1 MDRAVSEPHFEYC
14 LCQSWHISSKRIILM
29 QSICHLSG
37 HVYSQL
43 ISAFYHLLLV
53 GLGPKDR
60 LAGKVWIVARSEKMI
75 WAHNFFVFG
84 FRFNKQRKDFLWYPK
99 VLYMLKIWTSWNSEK
114 AVKVGLGQEGK
125 KIPWNIAD
133 SLYSGSLNAHK
144 LLR

>member
-1 MDRAVSEPHFEYC
+1 MDHAVSEPHFEYC
-14 LCQSWHISSKRIILM
+14 VCQSWHILSKRIILM
-29 QSICHLSG
+29 QNICHLSG

-99 VLYMLKIWTSWNSEK
+99 VCICLKYELVET
-114 AVKVGLGQEGK
+114 QR
-125 KIPWNIAD
+125 
-133 SLYSGSLNAHK
+133 K
-144 LLR
+144 LWKLDWGRKERRCCGI